1 MSEDPIEQNETKVT
15 NTSPVTPRQLVQ
27 STFEQLGFTNEN
39 PDDLDLVTKLLEYW
53 RTNSIPATYSP
64 EEYALLNDPDVQEV
78 LSRCKE
84 YYEPKTHLTHSD
96 LMTILE
102 DIALGK
108 LKRTSYDFKSGE
120 YVTEDPSFTDR
131 IAAIR
136 MLQPDSTQ
144 DDKDTVQFINNIGY
158 GDILPP
164 PSATPQSAS
173 DPKARY
179 TPPEEEEAT
188 TDE

>member
-53 RTNSIPATYSP
+53 RTNSIPETYSP

-78 LSRCKE
+78 LTRCKE

-164 PSATPQSAS
+164 QSATPQSAS